1 MRQTKKNA
9 DLRAHQKLFN
19 PPYRIQVIDGA
30 VEVLHCFTFNK
41 PELSVGEVSA
51 ATRLHKSTAHRILM
65 ALEYNAWSSKIR
77 KPPSI
82 LWGLSSSNSATGRR
96 AAQFA
101 RHRQVISKSSY
112 GGDGKD
118 GGSGDPG

>member
-51 ATRLHKSTAHRILM
+51 ATRLHKNTAHRILM

-82 LWGLSSSNSATGRR
+82 LWGIKFFKLGNRPSRGSIRAT
-96 AAQFA
+96 
-101 RHRQVISKSSY
+101 S
-112 GGDGKD
+112 
-118 GGSGDPG
+118 PGHI